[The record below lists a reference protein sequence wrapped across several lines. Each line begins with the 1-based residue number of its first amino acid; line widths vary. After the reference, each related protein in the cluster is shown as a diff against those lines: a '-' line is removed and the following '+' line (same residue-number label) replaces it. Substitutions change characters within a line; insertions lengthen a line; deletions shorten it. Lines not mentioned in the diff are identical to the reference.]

1 MNFVD
6 DNIVPLCELITQGLF
21 YVLCV
26 LGLLTFLTIVLSP
39 FAMIYYGFS
48 GITLKIKNHKKKKS
62 EDRMVKTLQDG
73 NTDAYIMQLEQV
85 VHKKLKKKKK
95 HK

>member
-6 DNIVPLCELITQGLF
+6 GNIVPLCELITQGLF
-21 YVLCV
+21 YILCM
-26 LGLLTFLTIVLSP
+26 LGLLTLIIILLSP
-39 FAMIYYGFS
+39 LAMLYYGLD
-48 GITLKIKNHKKKKS
+48 GITLKIKNHRKKKS
-62 EDRMVKTLQDG
+62 HDRMTKTLQDG
-73 NTDAYIMQLEQV
+73 NTDAYIMQLEDV